1 MTRLYIA
8 GGPGSG
14 KTTYARYLSHRL
26 GIPCLDLD
34 TLKWERQGDSV
45 VFNRKRDRN
54 ERVTLLHRFLS
65 ENPNWICEGVYFQD
79 WIIPLLERADRV
91 IVLKPNVWVRQ
102 FRIIRRSFRRRFGRE
117 PAKYHETLGALYR
130 LLQWSQVYDT
140 RYLPQLLD
148 KARRVGC
155 PYRILTGTD
164 EADR

>member
-54 ERVTLLHRFLS
+54 ERVALLHRFL
-65 ENPNWICEGVYFQD
+65 
-79 WIIPLLERADRV
+79 
-91 IVLKPNVWVRQ
+91 
-102 FRIIRRSFRRRFGRE
+102 
-117 PAKYHETLGALYR
+117 
-130 LLQWSQVYDT
+130 
-140 RYLPQLLD
+140 
-148 KARRVGC
+148 
-155 PYRILTGTD
+155 
-164 EADR
+164 